1 MHKGL
6 KSGYHMRMNRR
17 SFLALSA
24 SSLVAAP
31 TFAASSAAAL
41 IDVESR
47 ILDVNGKPATVFGLM
62 VDGRFGGLY
71 TRYGRDFAARVKNN
85 LSDPTLIHWHGLTPP
100 LAQDGVPGLSGP
112 LIGAG
117 ETRDYSFANSRTG
130 THWMHSHV
138 GLQEQQLLAAP
149 LIVAEDGAA
158 LVDEQEHVVMLHDF
172 TFRDPQEILSELQA
186 GGGLHAGH
194 AMADEPDPHAGH
206 AMAQKPAAASMASDV
221 AFDAM
226 LANDRTLGDPQIVKA
241 EKSGRFRLRI
251 INGAAA
257 SNMWIE
263 LGALQGELIA
273 VDGNSIRPVRGNR
286 FPLAIAQRA
295 DVRLQ
300 LPQGAGSYP
309 ILFTVEGSDM
319 RSGIVLQAGSAP
331 VTKLSEKGAIAD
343 MLDISMEPY
352 LRSIAEL
359 PDNPVSRTDI
369 VMLTGGDQA
378 YQWGFNGKP
387 MMHDTLMSVREGER
401 YELIM
406 HNMTTM
412 SHPMHLHGHYFR
424 VVDINGERF
433 KGAIRDTVL
442 VPPGDRVTIQFDADN
457 PGNWAFHCH
466 HLYHMN
472 SGMMAAISYSGAA

>member
-1 MHKGL
+1 
-6 KSGYHMRMNRR
+6 MNRR
-17 SFLALSA
+17 HFLAQLATCVATPTAFA
-24 SSLVAAP
+24 SQSLPEIA
-31 TFAASSAAAL
+31 
-41 IDVESR
+41 IISR
-47 ILDVNGKPATVFGLM
+47 ILDINGKAAKVFGVT
-62 VDGRFGGLY
+62 VDGKLGGLY
-71 TRYGRDFAARVKNN
+71 TRFGGDFTARVTNQITE
-85 LSDPTLIHWHGLTPP
+85 PTLLHWHGLTPP

-112 LIGAG
+112 LMAPG
-117 ETRDYSFANSRTG
+117 ETRDYRFANTRTG

-138 GLQEQQLLAAP
+138 GLQEQILLAAP

-172 TFRDPQEILSELQA
+172 TFRDPQEILAELQG

-194 AMADEPDPHAGH
+194 NMAAMEKADPHAGH
-206 AMAQKPAAASMASDV
+206 NMGDKPPILSMASDI
-221 AFDAM
+221 AYDAM
-226 LANDRTLGDPQIVKA
+226 LANDRTLADPEIVKA
-241 EKSGRFRLRI
+241 EKGGRFRLRI

-295 DVRLQ
+295 DVRLE
-300 LPQGAGSYP
+300 LPQGSGAYP
-309 ILFTVEGSDM
+309 IYFTVEGSDL
-319 RSGIVLQAGSAP
+319 RSGIILKSGDAQI
-331 VTKLSEKGAIAD
+331 TKLPERGETATN
-343 MLDISMEPY
+343 LDIRIEPY

-359 PDNPVSRTDI
+359 PDNPVARTDI
-369 VMLTGGDQA
+369 IMLTGGDQN

-387 MMHDTLMSVREGER
+387 MMHDTLVTVREGER
-401 YELIM
+401 YELVM
-406 HNMTTM
+406 HNMTSM
-412 SHPMHLHGHYFR
+412 AHPMHLHGHYFR
-424 VVDINGERF
+424 VVAINGQRF
-433 KGAIRDTVL
+433 KGAIRDTIL
-442 VPPGDRVTIQFDADN
+442 VPPGDQVTIQYDADN